1 VNVKVVQVPI
11 EAGQAMQFDVPEGWR
26 PLSAVPVLLPVN
38 RSALMGG
45 QQQIAP
51 VLVVTLVPDDD
62 SEDSKTPETP
72 RFDA

>member
-1 VNVKVVQVPI
+1 MTVKVVQVPI

-26 PLSAVPVLLPVN
+26 PLSAVPVLLPVS

-51 VLVVTLVPDDD
+51 VLVVTLVPDDSGD
-62 SEDSKTPETP
+62 ADKTPH
-72 RFDA
+72 FDA